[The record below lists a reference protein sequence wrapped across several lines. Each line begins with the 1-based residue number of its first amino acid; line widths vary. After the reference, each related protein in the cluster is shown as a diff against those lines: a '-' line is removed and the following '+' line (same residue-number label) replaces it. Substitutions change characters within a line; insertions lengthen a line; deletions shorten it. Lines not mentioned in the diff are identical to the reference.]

1 MAVKAVTKTKGT
13 RSQATAAN
21 GEDDRLDRAIEL
33 MTVRIAESNAE
44 LSRKLTESNVEL
56 SRKLS
61 ESKAETDRAI
71 QRMTE
76 RIDRLSLEGERV
88 ERNIEKIHQDIALMS
103 SNYGGIG
110 KSFGELVE
118 LIVVPKIRPEM
129 RTLKHN
135 FTRVLVNKVFRFVP
149 DRPGQDI
156 VTEVDMLLYN
166 GTESMAAE
174 IKTSLSVQD
183 VEKHINR
190 LKTLRKYEAKA
201 GLQGKKLFGAVI
213 GVFVDYHARK
223 FAAKKG
229 LYLLEIIEE
238 ERRMK
243 TSVPPALHVW

>member
-1 MAVKAVTKTKGT
+1 MAVKAATKTKGT
-13 RSQATAAN
+13 RVQTRATAAN

-33 MTVRIAESNAE
+33 MTARMAESH
-44 LSRKLTESNVEL
+44 
-56 SRKLS
+56 
-61 ESKAETDRAI
+61 AETDRAI

-88 ERNIEKIHQDIALMS
+88 ERNIEKMHQNIEKMHQDIVLMS

-110 KSFGELVE
+110 KSFGELIE

-129 RTLKHN
+129 RLYKHN
-135 FTRVLVNKVFRFVP
+135 FTRVSVNKVFRFAP

-190 LKTLRKYEAKA
+190 LKTLRKYEVKA

-223 FAAKKG
+223 FATKKG

-238 ERRMK
+238 ERRMQ
-243 TSVPPALHVW
+243 TSVPPELHVW

>member
-1 MAVKAVTKTKGT
+1 MAVKAATKIKGT
-13 RSQATAAN
+13 RVQTTAAN
-21 GEDDRLDRAIEL
+21 GRLERAIERAVEL

-44 LSRKLTESNVEL
+44 LSKKLA
-56 SRKLS
+56 

-76 RIDRLSLEGERV
+76 RIDRLSVEGDRIH
-88 ERNIEKIHQDIALMS
+88 RNIEKIHRDIEKTHQDIALMS

-129 RTLKHN
+129 RSLNHN
-135 FTRVLVNKVFRFVP
+135 FTRVLVNKIFRFAP
-149 DRPGQDI
+149 DKPGQDI

-183 VEKHINR
+183 VEKHISR
-190 LKTLRKYEAKA
+190 LKMLRKYEEKA

-223 FAAKKG
+223 FAEKKG

-238 ERRMK
+238 EKRMK
-243 TSVPPALHVW
+243 TSVPSHLHVW